1 MVVIL
6 LFMVVDLSFDQTQN
20 IYLYVTYYEKESLYY
35 VI

>member
-20 IYLYVTYYEKESLYY
+20 MYLYVTYYHY
-35 VI
+35 IIM